1 MSKRLSLLCYLLWVL
16 SCGDIAPYS
25 EHNWNPGCDLLV
37 LSGSQITT
45 SATHEHML
53 IKCLTNHH
61 LCYLLT
67 HADEIKET
75 HPVCDLRDEPSFAS
89 HFVASIKDKGN
100 GQVLSP
106 LWASLPPPEQ
116 RQRPFPEWTVM
127 AVETG
132 KQLAHSG
139 TQLKVG
145 PLLCPKMSVVLGDC
159 LPEDGRQICF

>member
-1 MSKRLSLLCYLLWVL
+1 MLCLKQIHLPWRSCCHVETSLSSMLPPLGAIMRRHRSLFWAQLEPGLWP
-16 SCGDIAPYS
+16 SCPL
-25 EHNWNPGCDLLV
+25 WLP
-37 LSGSQITT
+37 
-45 SATHEHML
+45 
-53 IKCLTNHH
+53 NHHLRYPWAYAYKMPHKSH

-116 RQRPFPEWTVM
+116 RQQPFPEWTVM

-132 KQLAHSG
+132 K
-139 TQLKVG
+139 
-145 PLLCPKMSVVLGDC
+145 
-159 LPEDGRQICF
+159 